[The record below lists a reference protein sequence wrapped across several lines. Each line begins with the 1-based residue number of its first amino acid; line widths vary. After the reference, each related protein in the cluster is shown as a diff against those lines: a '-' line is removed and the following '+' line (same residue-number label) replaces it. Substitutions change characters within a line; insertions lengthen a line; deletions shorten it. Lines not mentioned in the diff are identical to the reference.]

1 LAIPDYQSLMSPI
14 LVIAKDRAEHSVGEV
29 TQRLANSYNLA
40 EEDRRER
47 LPSGRQL
54 KFNNRVGWALT
65 HLKKAK
71 VLEPTE
77 KGKFRVTDRGMKL
90 LSDIPLG
97 VDNKVL
103 EQFPEFREFRQLER
117 KEDWGILTNVPQGVV
132 TGTYT
137 MAGLAGNMPAEEASV
152 SLSFFPGET
161 PREALESNYRSLR
174 ADLAIDLLERTKKCS
189 PSFFEGLVVDLLLAM
204 GYGGSFKDAGKAIGK
219 TRDGGVDGLIKQDR
233 LGLDTVY
240 IQAKR
245 WEGSVGSPELQKF
258 VGSLDGHHATKGVFI
273 TTSKFSDEARK
284 YLDRVTKK
292 VVLIDGEQLAELMI
306 EHGIGTMEDSTYTVK
321 KLDLDYFTEE

>member
-1 LAIPDYQSLMSPI
+1 MSPI
-14 LVIAKDRAEHSVGEV
+14 LLIAKDKKEHSVGEM
-29 TQRLANSYNLA
+29 TEHLANSFNLS
-40 EEDRRER
+40 EIERKER
-47 LPSGRQL
+47 LPSGKQL

-103 EQFPEFREFRQLER
+103 EHFPEFREFRQLER
-117 KEDWGILTNVPQGVV
+117 EEDRIPNITAAKARLGDLPIENL
-132 TGTYT
+132 
-137 MAGLAGNMPAEEASV
+137 SV
-152 SLSFFPGET
+152 STSVLLET

-174 ADLAIDLLERTKKCS
+174 ADLAGDLLEKAKKSS
-189 PSFFEGLVVDLLLAM
+189 PDFFEDLVVELLVAM
-204 GYGGSFKDAGKAIGK
+204 GYGGSIKEAGKAIGK
-219 TRDGGVDGLIKQDR
+219 TRDGGIDGLIKQDR

-245 WEGSVGSPELQKF
+245 WEATVGSPELRDF
-258 VGSLDGHHATKGVFI
+258 VGSLEGHHASKGVFI
-273 TTSKFSDEARK
+273 TTSKFSGDARK
-284 YLDRVTKK
+284 YLEKVNKT
-292 VVLIDGEQLAELMI
+292 VVLIEGEQLAELMI
-306 EHGIGTMEDSTYTVK
+306 EHGIGTTEDTTYTVK